1 MYVGYDIH
9 WDTAF
14 TLTQDRIPV
23 TPDVLSE
30 LLQAPYP
37 LYVSQT
43 DSLSLIHALPW
54 SKRIPELLQ
63 ASCTLYV
70 SQTDTPNF
78 CKAYTRFGVVET
90 DFPNFYK
97 ASTRF
102 THICVHLGML

>member
-1 MYVGYDIH
+1 MHYPYYSRVY
-9 WDTAF
+9 F
-14 TLTQDRIPV
+14 SRMLTDRKN
-23 TPDVLSE
+23 
-30 LLQAPYP
+30 LQ
-37 LYVSQT
+37 
-43 DSLSLIHALPW
+43 
-54 SKRIPELLQ
+54 ELLQ

-102 THICVHLGML
+102 AHICVHLGML